1 VKVGIVAEAVF
12 VVALLQFIANVAR
25 PLGRTAE

>member
-12 VVALLQFIANVAR
+12 VVALLQFIANPR
-25 PLGRTAE
+25 QTTREDR